1 MKAVFITTILEFY
14 KNKAEVFEQKYH
26 KLKTILELKQNTK
39 TNANELADQTAFD
52 IYSNPNQY
60 KHYMHSSH
68 CPDSTAKTIDDLN
81 NSVIILN
88 DATSFEL
95 NDSNI
100 KEVQNSCKDLNA
112 DDALSTDRRNYD
124 RSYSIQTNNYLHQSS
139 PNNRQPIPTRITQ
152 RTQSKKNVRAPF
164 WKNIN
169 RNENRKNKVATLRIK
184 CQTGEDF

>member
-88 DATSFEL
+88 LLL
-95 NDSNI
+95 N
-100 KEVQNSCKDLNA
+100 
-112 DDALSTDRRNYD
+112 
-124 RSYSIQTNNYLHQSS
+124 
-139 PNNRQPIPTRITQ
+139 
-152 RTQSKKNVRAPF
+152 
-164 WKNIN
+164 
-169 RNENRKNKVATLRIK
+169 
-184 CQTGEDF
+184 